1 MKAGLP
7 GFLSHRFDPAG
18 RYGLRV
24 TLFAIAALLVMVPF
38 SYLLVQVTSEGPLT
52 ETDTA
57 VAEALH
63 ESVRGSPTLIAVSHV
78 VSFIG
83 SPVWFYVIV
92 GASAWWFWRRNDRRI
107 AIFLVVTS
115 LAGGAVDT
123 VVKVLVNRPRPE
135 VEDPITH
142 AFGKSFPSGH
152 AMSSTVVYGALLLA
166 FIPFISKR
174 VRPWAI
180 AGYVVLV
187 VLVSASRLSLGVHF
201 VSDVVGGVV
210 LGAAWLAIAV
220 AAFSIWRREIGK
232 PPVDVMEGVEPEGT
246 AGQRT

>member
-7 GFLSHRFDPAG
+7 TFLQRRFDPTG

-57 VAEALH
+57 IAEELH
-63 ESVRGSPTLIAVSHV
+63 EEVRDSPILIAISHVISFLGSPL
-78 VSFIG
+78 
-83 SPVWFYVIV
+83 WFYVIV
-92 GASAWWFWRRNDRRI
+92 GGSAIWFWRRNDRRI

-135 VEDPITH
+135 VDDPITH

-152 AMSSTVVYGALLLA
+152 AMSTTFVYGALLLA
-166 FIPFISKR
+166 YMPFLPKR
-174 VRPWAI
+174 ARPWAI
-180 AGYVVLV
+180 AGYVTLVL
-187 VLVSASRLSLGVHF
+187 LVSASRLSLGVHF
-201 VSDVVGGVV
+201 LSDVVGGVV

-232 PPVDVMEGVEPEGT
+232 PPVEVMEGVEPE
-246 AGQRT
+246 AG